1 MLSEKENVSETS
13 KAKEEQVVNESP
25 SEHQAVN
32 PNPMSMMQ
40 TLMEK
45 LTSSLPEFG
54 GTTTESADEWLNY
67 IELTRN
73 QQRLA
78 ETQVLP
84 LAISKLRGTAKNWH
98 KAIGYQLNNWTEWKT
113 SLKSEFGKRLT
124 LRMWCDRVKERE
136 QRQDE
141 SLTDYFYAKLCLLR
155 TNCPVNVT
163 EVDEIDYL
171 LDGIKNKQYTIT
183 IATHDVHSIAE
194 LQRIARKIDEQET
207 EARMHMKTQVQ
218 QPHKFSNNTNALVKD
233 PAIAVDFIKRTDE
246 KSIRRNPKWNA
257 QMPLQMTR
265 CYKCQQLGHLA
276 KTCPN
281 ENIAQTNE
289 YKAERGG
296 SKEIKDSKKQKQ
308 KSNALNINAN
318 ASKVHSPYI
327 NVEVSMIGKI
337 RALVDTGSCRTI
349 IRRDQLPDG
358 IRMLDDNTTEST
370 GIDMTKV
377 KPIRFVDL
385 PIRLQGQVTTVK
397 TAVFENNP
405 VPLTLGIDWI
415 SQAGVKVI
423 LKKDKC
429 EIVTRDGNVIPA
441 QPPIE
446 EAIQESCLLLPSA
459 VAIHTTERM

>member
-1 MLSEKENVSETS
+1 
-13 KAKEEQVVNESP
+13 
-25 SEHQAVN
+25 
-32 PNPMSMMQ
+32 MSMMQ

-45 LTSSLPEFG
+45 VILLIDNQQQAVRNLKETVIEVQTVPDLTSSLPEFG

-73 QQRLA
+73 QHRLA

-84 LAISKLRGTAKNWH
+84 LAISKLRGAAKNWH

-163 EVDEIDYL
+163 EADEIDYL
-171 LDGIKNKQYTIT
+171 LDGIKNKQHTVT
-183 IATHDVHSIAE
+183 IATHDVHNIAE

-218 QPHKFSNNTNALVKD
+218 QPHKFSNNTNARLKD
-233 PAIAVDFIKRTDE
+233 PAIAVDFIKHTDE
-246 KSIRRNPKWNA
+246 KSIRRDPKCNA

-265 CYKCQQLGHLA
+265 CYKCQQLGHLV

-281 ENIAQTNE
+281 ENIAQINE
-289 YKAERGG
+289 YNAERGG

-327 NVEVSMIGKI
+327 KYKKLNTYNFP
-337 RALVDTGSCRTI
+337 LN
-349 IRRDQLPDG
+349 
-358 IRMLDDNTTEST
+358 DDKYGFCTTPNCNE
-370 GIDMTKV
+370 
-377 KPIRFVDL
+377 
-385 PIRLQGQVTTVK
+385 IRLY
-397 TAVFENNP
+397 FETF
-405 VPLTLGIDWI
+405 VGYIF
-415 SQAGVKVI
+415 
-423 LKKDKC
+423 
-429 EIVTRDGNVIPA
+429 
-441 QPPIE
+441 
-446 EAIQESCLLLPSA
+446 
-459 VAIHTTERM
+459 